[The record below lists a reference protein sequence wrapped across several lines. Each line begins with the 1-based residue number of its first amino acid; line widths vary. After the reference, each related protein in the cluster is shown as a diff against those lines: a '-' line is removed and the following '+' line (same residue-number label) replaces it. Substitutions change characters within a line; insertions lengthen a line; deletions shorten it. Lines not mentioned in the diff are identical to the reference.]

1 MFESVNTFLAFIK
14 SLHSELRSLNNNLEK
29 HSEAIDKATDAT
41 KEFGNKAPEVRAI
54 LNFPES
60 VQASKEAAN
69 AREQRYQNRNLLL
82 GLVTL
87 ISLVIYAIT
96 TIFIYC
102 ASNKAANAA
111 KESADAAKNAVAAS
125 NRQAKAA
132 EDSIGIARDAMR
144 LQQRPWVGIDDAE
157 NALQTTA
164 IRFNADG
171 NAHMGYRI
179 QVKNFSN
186 SAAQNVLPVVV
197 LMITED
203 IESVRA
209 RERSVCENYVNN
221 SDFGNTIF
229 PGRQRL
235 SAQSSS
241 LAQRSEMRSSKG
253 KFEAWLVGCIGYKD
267 SFGHLYHT
275 GFIYWLTDPKT
286 TLGFEFDATPNREVT
301 GHWATWR
308 GFVD

>member
-1 MFESVNTFLAFIK
+1 M
-14 SLHSELRSLNNNLEK
+14 
-29 HSEAIDKATDAT
+29 
-41 KEFGNKAPEVRAI
+41 RAI

-60 VQASKEAAN
+60 VQADKKATDE
-69 AREQRYQNRNLLL
+69 RTKRCQDR
-82 GLVTL
+82 
-87 ISLVIYAIT
+87 SLVLAWLTFGTLFVYALT
-96 TIFIYC
+96 TLDDLTWQLTELP
-102 ASNKAANAA
+102 NAA

-132 EDSIGIARDAMR
+132 EDSIGIARACYEIAATSMGGG
-144 LQQRPWVGIDDAE
+144 LHDAE
-157 NALQTTA
+157 NALQATA

-209 RERSVCENYVNN
+209 REESVCANYVSN

-241 LAQRSEMRSSKG
+241 LAQRSEMRSSTG
-253 KFEAWLVGCIGYKD
+253 KFEDWLVGCIGYKD

-286 TLGFEFDATPNREVT
+286 TLGFEFNATPNREVT